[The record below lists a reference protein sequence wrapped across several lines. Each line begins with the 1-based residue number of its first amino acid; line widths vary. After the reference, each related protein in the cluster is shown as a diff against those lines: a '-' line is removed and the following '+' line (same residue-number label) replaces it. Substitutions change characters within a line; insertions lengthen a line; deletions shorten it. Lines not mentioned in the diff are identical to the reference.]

1 MTETISDS
9 LALVGRHMR
18 HIKRMPEQLISIT
31 ILPVAFVV
39 VFGYLFGSAM
49 EVPGGQSY
57 QEYIMAGIFAQ
68 VMLSN
73 ISSTALGVVSDLNNG
88 IVDRFRSL
96 PISRSSVLLGRTVS
110 DVVLVSWTCAVM
122 AGVGYLIGWRTHE
135 GPLKALAAF
144 ALLVLMGFALS
155 WLGALLGLLLR
166 APETVGAL
174 SSVIIMPLA
183 FLSNAFI
190 PLQGLPGWLS
200 TIAEWNPVS
209 TIVSA
214 CRELFG
220 NGTGPASGA
229 LPAQHP
235 VPAAL
240 LVIAVLLAVVVPLAN
255 RAYQRAAAAR

>member
-9 LALVGRHMR
+9 FALVGRHMR
-18 HIKRMPEQLISIT
+18 HIRRMPEQLIGIT

-49 EVPGGQSY
+49 EVPGNQSY

-73 ISSTALGVVSDLNNG
+73 ISTTALGVAGDLNNG

-110 DVVLVSWTCAVM
+110 DAVLATWTCAVM
-122 AGVGYLIGWRTHE
+122 AGVGYAIGWRVHE
-135 GPLKALAAF
+135 GALKALAAF
-144 ALLVLMGFALS
+144 ALLILTGFALS
-155 WLGALLGLLLR
+155 WLGALLGLVLR
-166 APETVGAL
+166 SPETVSAL
-174 SSVIIMPLA
+174 SSIIIMPLA

-200 TIAEWNPVS
+200 TIAEWNPIS

-214 CRELFG
+214 SRELFG
-220 NGTGPASGA
+220 NTAGPASDA

-235 VPAAL
+235 LPAAL
-240 LVIAVLLAVVVPLAN
+240 LVTAVLLAAVIPLAN
-255 RAYQRAAAAR
+255 RAYQRAAASR